1 MNPSAKS
8 QNPEVELD
16 FLTVL
21 GNFSGFIHLF
31 TVIYWLPSLL
41 EAVDAMM
48 SEKRCNPCP
57 YRVCKRS

>member
-1 MNPSAKS
+1 MNPSTKS
-8 QNPEVELD
+8 QVQEVELD

-31 TVIYWLPSLL
+31 TVISWFPSLL
-41 EAVDAMM
+41 EAVDALM

-57 YRVCKRS
+57 YRVGKGS